1 MGKITGFNR
10 RRLWFMMRRIWLLSL
25 VIVVIGVAIFA
36 FQAMRNEGTDDTA
49 IDEKPRDEDVSVDVD
64 VGAVSLD
71 AVKDI
76 TLWTDKGEERTA
88 DDAEKADI
96 ISWLNDVKDVRENK
110 AKAGSTP
117 IAGMIVHMESGDP
130 ILVLRSG
137 DEFEIQQQG
146 KSYWARE
153 PHIRAFLDELAGG
166 K

>member
-1 MGKITGFNR
+1 
-10 RRLWFMMRRIWLLSL
+10 MMRRIWVLSL

-36 FQAMRNEGTDDTA
+36 FQAMRNEGSDVA
-49 IDEKPRDEDVSVDVD
+49 SKDEKPRDEDVSVDV
-64 VGAVSLD
+64 GAVSLA

-88 DDAEKADI
+88 DEDEKADI

-153 PHIRAFLDELAGG
+153 PHIRALLDELAEG

>member
-1 MGKITGFNR
+1 
-10 RRLWFMMRRIWLLSL
+10 MRRIWVLSL
-25 VIVVIGVAIFA
+25 VIVVIGVAVFA
-36 FQAMRNEGTDDTA
+36 FQAMRNDGSDVA
-49 IDEKPRDEDVSVDVD
+49 SKDEKPSDEDVSVDID
-64 VGAVSLD
+64 VGAVSLA

-76 TLWTDKGEERTA
+76 TLWTDKGEERIA

-117 IAGMIVHMESGDP
+117 IAGMIVHMESSDP
-130 ILVLRSG
+130 ILILRSG

-153 PHIRAFLDELAGG
+153 PHIRALLDELAEG

>member
-1 MGKITGFNR
+1 
-10 RRLWFMMRRIWLLSL
+10 MMRRIWVLSL

-36 FQAMRNEGTDDTA
+36 FQAMRDDGTDVA
-49 IDEKPRDEDVSVDVD
+49 SKDEKPRDEDVSVDV
-64 VGAVSLD
+64 GAVSLA

-76 TLWTDKGEERTA
+76 TLWTDKGDERTA

-117 IAGMIVHMESGDP
+117 IAGMIVHMESSDP
-130 ILVLRSG
+130 ILILRSG

-146 KSYWARE
+146 KSYWAKE
-153 PHIRAFLDELAGG
+153 PHIRALLDELAEG

>member
-1 MGKITGFNR
+1 
-10 RRLWFMMRRIWLLSL
+10 MMRRILVLSL

-36 FQAMRNEGTDDTA
+36 FQAMRDDGSDVA
-49 IDEKPRDEDVSVDVD
+49 SKDEKQRDEGVSVD
-64 VGAVSLD
+64 VGAVSLP

-76 TLWTDKGEERTA
+76 TLWTDKGEERIA

-96 ISWLNDVKDVRENK
+96 ISWLNNVSDVRENK
-110 AKAGSTP
+110 DKAGSTP
-117 IAGMIVHMESGDP
+117 IAGMIVHMESVDP

-153 PHIRAFLDELAGG
+153 PHIRALLDELAGE